1 MRLADAA
8 GMAWANLRRRP
19 GRTAL
24 TSAGV
29 LVGVSALVL
38 MVSLGLGLE
47 REVLRL
53 FQGEEQLRTLHVMR
67 APADRGERRGRPR
80 VRVPFAMG
88 VQLLPIAEEEI
99 REMASLPG
107 VSSAVPDLDF
117 FLGCSVEAG
126 GRSRALPLAPVGGVF
141 PEEEGSYRDALV
153 TGALWADPAA
163 RACLLPAPLVE
174 GQLGLEPAAAVGAR
188 VIFRK
193 PGGEGEPEAPLEF
206 TCAGVFDPT
215 AVGLRGRRIVLPAA
229 AARELRDAT
238 RGGLLSWV
246 PYQKGTFAAAVVRAR
261 DARASEDVA
270 RRLRNAGYEV
280 FSAADMIRTV
290 NVVFLVVEGFMGAIG
305 AVGLIVSLFGIANT
319 MAMAVLER
327 TREIGIMKALGA
339 RARDVG
345 RLFLLEAGGIGALG
359 GLLGIAAGALAGG
372 VLNAIARGVFDLPP
386 GTSLFYLSPGLA
398 AGALAFA
405 VLVSVAAGFVPAR
418 RAARMEPVA
427 ALRYE

>member
-1 MRLADAA
+1 MRLADAL
-8 GMAWANLRRRP
+8 GMAWTNLRRRP

-29 LVGVSALVL
+29 LVGVAALVL

-53 FQGEEQLRTLHVMR
+53 FQSEEQLRTLHVTR
-67 APADRGERRGRPR
+67 APADRGDRGGRPR
-80 VRVPFAMG
+80 MRLPFAVG

-99 REMASLPG
+99 RELAALPG
-107 VSSAVPDLDF
+107 VASAVPDLDF
-117 FLGCSVEAG
+117 LLGGAMEAG
-126 GRSRALPLAPVGGVF
+126 GRSRTLPMAPVGGVF
-141 PEEEGSYRDALV
+141 PEEEASYREALV
-153 TGALWADPAA
+153 AGTMWPDGAA

-188 VIFRK
+188 VTFRK
-193 PGGEGEPEAPLEF
+193 PGGEGESGAALEF
-206 TCAGVFDPT
+206 TCTGVFDP
-215 AVGLRGRRIVLPAA
+215 AAIGLRGRRIVLPAA

-238 RGGLLSWV
+238 RGGLLTWV
-246 PYQKGTFAAAVVRAR
+246 PYSKNTYPAAVVRAR
-261 DARASEDVA
+261 DSRSAEEVA

-280 FSAADMIRTV
+280 FGAADMIRTV
-290 NVVFLVVEGFMGAIG
+290 NIVFLVVEGFMAALG
-305 AVGLIVSLFGIANT
+305 AVGVIVSLFGIANT

-339 RARDVG
+339 RDRDVG
-345 RLFLLEAGGIGALG
+345 RLFLMEAGGIGALG
-359 GLLGIAAGALAGG
+359 GLLGLGAGALAGR

-386 GTSLFYLSPGLA
+386 ATSLFYLSPGLA
-398 AGALAFA
+398 AGAVAFA

-418 RAARMEPVA
+418 RAARLEPVA